1 MSSRLLSAFVAALVA
16 VLGACSSSYSPEPTP
31 PGTSCTEDSDCEPG
45 GICVTDGAV
54 RICTRE
60 CRTPGPTPDC
70 PDGWRCGEGDES
82 HPSVCRCDSA
92 GPERCNDRDDDC
104 DGSIDEDV
112 CPDTPGDPDGCGTT
126 LECFDVRTT
135 AIDAVDLLF
144 VIDDSSSMGNE
155 QLALSSELPR
165 LFSALR
171 SGDRDGDGVG
181 DMPPV
186 RSLQVGVVST
196 DMGVGGFAVPT
207 CGERFGDDGVLLTRG
222 NVERPGCAANYPHF
236 FDFSPATS
244 VDQFAAEVTCV
255 AAMGTAGCGF
265 EQQLEA
271 TLKAVTPSTGLV
283 RFENGT
289 VGHADGQNAG
299 FLRPDSVLL
308 IVILTEEEDCSA
320 ANPSIFDPADTSF
333 GGNLSTRCF
342 EYGAPELGFVHPI
355 ERYVDGL
362 LATRPDAT
370 RLVVSGIVGIPVA
383 TSPSPGAPP
392 EWEAILD
399 HPDMQEIPDPSM
411 PSRLRPSCDR
421 TDPSGER
428 SLAFP
433 PRRIVRTLQGLER
446 NGAHATVQS
455 ICRDSLAP
463 AIDATVSTLGDAMT
477 PCFLRSIDPSRCRLL
492 ETLPF
497 GRACEELPGRT
508 VVDRVRDASGQTV
521 EICEVA
527 PGASDGWSYA
537 ANDPSCPATRPNRV
551 HVSAPPLDDSRL
563 RLLCAR

>member
-1 MSSRLLSAFVAALVA
+1 MSARLLFAFVAVLVA
-16 VLGACSSSYSPEPTP
+16 ALGACSSSYSPEVTA
-31 PGTSCTEDSDCEPG
+31 PGTSCFEDSDCEPA

-54 RICTRE
+54 RVCTRE
-60 CRTPGPTPDC
+60 CGAVGPTPEC

-82 HPSVCRCDSA
+82 HPTVCRCESA

-104 DGSIDEDV
+104 DGAIDEIP

-144 VIDDSSSMGNE
+144 VIDDSGSMAYE
-155 QLALSSELPR
+155 QNALARELPR
-165 LFSALR
+165 MFTALAR
-171 SGDRDGDGVG
+171 GDRNGDGVG
-181 DMPPV
+181 DLPPV
-186 RSLQVGVVST
+186 RSLHVGVVST
-196 DMGVGGFAVPT
+196 DMGVGGFTLPT
-207 CGERFGDDGVLLTRG
+207 CTGRFGDDGVLLTRG
-222 NVERPGCAANYPHF
+222 DPARPGCVEAYPSF
-236 FDFSPATS
+236 FAFMPEDGTDELAQG
-244 VDQFAAEVTCV
+244 VGCVVT
-255 AAMGTAGCGF
+255 MGTAGCGF

-271 TLKAVTPSTGLV
+271 TLKAVTPSTGLA

-308 IVILTEEEDCSA
+308 IVLLTEEEDCSA
-320 ANPSIFDPADTSF
+320 ANPAIFDPTDTSF
-333 GGNLSTRCF
+333 DGSLSTRCF

-362 LATRPDAT
+362 IATRPDAT
-370 RLVVSGIVGIPVA
+370 RLVVSGIVGIPEV
-383 TSPSPGAPP
+383 TTPRPGAIPD
-392 EWEAILD
+392 WEAILD
-399 HPDMQEIPDPSM
+399 HPDMQEIPDPAM

-433 PRRIVRTLQGLER
+433 PRRIVRTLQGLDR
-446 NGAHATVQS
+446 IGAHATVQS
-455 ICRDSLAP
+455 ICQDSLTP
-463 AIDATVSTLGDAMT
+463 AIDATLSTLDDAMT

-492 ETLPF
+492 ETLPV
-497 GRACEELPGRT
+497 GRVCEELPGRA
-508 VVDRVRDASGQTV
+508 VIDRVRDSSGQTV

-527 PGASDGWSYA
+527 PGAGDGWSYTP
-537 ANDPSCPATRPNRV
+537 NDPSCPATRPNRV
-551 HVSAPPLDDSRL
+551 HVSTPPLDASRL
-563 RLLCAR
+563 RLVCAR